1 MAYTYDS
8 GVERAVY
15 STKKTGRTLPN
26 GATEMTEDF
35 DSGFS
40 GHGFK
45 IWKTDDG
52 FYKIEADEL
61 MIRKSL
67 TAFELIISQ
76 IRAIRGSYAITQGN
90 AKIKHV
96 DTYTEGGKG
105 YYRIEIEDEVNTIF
119 EHDFIRCQKGNKE
132 YHVEVSSVHQ
142 GYINVLM
149 SEFTSGSDGVVV
161 NPPEAGDEIVQFGN
175 SSRDAAYANRHSA
188 IYMSVDNGE
197 PKIDLMTNIYTKNWD
212 DTLKVRIGGDL
223 PGTDGERGFFAVNG
237 KLMGV
242 DEAGETVYQ
251 INPDGS
257 GFFARGKFS
266 WTADGA
272 PSFSGSIFLRIDNNN
287 VWRVT
292 ENGENIIGNEDGQRI
307 VISPSDASMTF
318 FNAEGN
324 AVAIYDGKT
333 QENPGDFFASSTP
346 TITIKSLPFSAESS
360 SSINYGTIAISEPFQ
375 TIGAVTL
382 TYTFRISIGRILADE
397 YIWFN
402 INVKTYSDSS
412 LTNLINTKKIYGE
425 TFGSGSNPPSSITK
439 DAILTEI
446 GYNVISFDL
455 RFMVGYDSR
464 LSFSFTSFTPS
475 LNTNKYISNYFAN
488 GLILGTS
495 AKNCFSI
502 YNTPQGGIDTVQV
515 HAENANYGYGFSRYG
530 FLIKSRGQWGMAPCL
545 ICSGRINMFT
555 DSANLNPFQS
565 YDNNVPTITKNG
577 TGRVLLTLPTDWIND
592 EVNPETCYVL
602 VTPINSYNNSND
614 PNPCY
619 AWVNAWHSS
628 SPTRLYLAYRD
639 NTQAWDGPL
648 YFEIKRY

>member
-188 IYMSVDNGE
+188 IYMSVDNDE

-324 AVAIYDGKT
+324 TVAIYDGKT
-333 QENPGDFFASSTP
+333 QENPEDFFSSSIP
-346 TITIKSLPFSAESS
+346 TITIKTLPFSTESS
-360 SSINYGTIAISEPFQ
+360 SSINYGTIVISKPFQ
-375 TIGAVTL
+375 TTAAINMTCN
-382 TYTFRISIGRILADE
+382 FNISVSHKYAGE

-402 INVKTYSDSS
+402 LNVKTYSDSS
-412 LTNLINTKKIYGE
+412 LKNLISTKKIYGE
-425 TFGSGSNPPSSITK
+425 TYGSGSNPSYNITR
-439 DAILTEI
+439 DVILTEI

-455 RFMVGYDSR
+455 RFMVGYQSSV
-464 LSFSFTSFTPS
+464 SFSMNSLTPII
-475 LNTNKYISNYFAN
+475 TANKYISNYFAN

-495 AKNCFSI
+495 GNNKFTV
-502 YNTPQGGIDTVQV
+502 YNGKQDGLPTIRFN
-515 HAENANYGYGFSRYG
+515 AENSLFGLGFSRYG
-530 FLIKSRGQWGMAPCL
+530 IMTKRNGFWGMMPSIISCGL
-545 ICSGRINMFT
+545 IQTEGSYYRFAHF
-555 DSANLNPFQS
+555 SS
-565 YDNNVPTITKNG
+565 YDNNIPSLSKSSTGMVTLTIPSDWDQDQVNDTSCYILTTPRIRPSYRQFYVSANWDNSTKKIYFYIK
-577 TGRVLLTLPTDWIND
+577 VD
-592 EVNPETCYVL
+592 
-602 VTPINSYNNSND
+602 NSTY
-614 PNPCY
+614 Y
-619 AWVNAWHSS
+619 
-628 SPTRLYLAYRD
+628 
-639 NTQAWDGPL
+639 DGDF

>member
-15 STKKTGRTLPN
+15 STKKTGRILPN
-26 GATEMTEDF
+26 GAAEMTEDF

-307 VISPSDASMTF
+307 VINPSDASMTF

-324 AVAIYDGKT
+324 TVAIYDGKT
-333 QENPGDFFASSTP
+333 QENPEDFFSSSIP
-346 TITIKSLPFSAESS
+346 TITIKTLPFSAESS
-360 SSINYGTIAISEPFQ
+360 SSINYGTIVISKPFQ
-375 TIGAVTL
+375 TTAAINMTCN
-382 TYTFRISIGRILADE
+382 FNISVSHMYADE

-402 INVKTYSDSS
+402 LNVKTYSDSS
-412 LTNLINTKKIYGE
+412 LKNLISTKKIYGE
-425 TFGSGSNPPSSITK
+425 TYGSGSNPSYNITR
-439 DAILTEI
+439 DVILTEI

-455 RFMVGYDSR
+455 RFMVGYQSSV
-464 LSFSFTSFTPS
+464 SFSMNSLTPII
-475 LNTNKYISNYFAN
+475 TANKYISNYFAN

-495 AKNCFSI
+495 GNNKFTV
-502 YNTPQGGIDTVQV
+502 YNGEQGGLPTIRFN
-515 HAENANYGYGFSRYG
+515 AENSLFGLGFSRYG
-530 FLIKSRGQWGMAPCL
+530 IMTKRNGFWGMMPSIISCGL
-545 ICSGRINMFT
+545 IQTEGSYYRFAHF
-555 DSANLNPFQS
+555 SS
-565 YDNNVPTITKNG
+565 YDNNIPSLSKSSTGMVTLTIPNDWNQDQVNDTSCYI
-577 TGRVLLTLPTDWIND
+577 LTTPRIR
-592 EVNPETCYVL
+592 PSYRQFYVSANWD
-602 VTPINSYNNSND
+602 NSKKKIYFYIKVDNST
-614 PNPCY
+614 Y
-619 AWVNAWHSS
+619 
-628 SPTRLYLAYRD
+628 Y
-639 NTQAWDGPL
+639 DGDF

>member
-251 INPDGS
+251 INPNGS

-333 QENPGDFFASSTP
+333 QENPEDFFSSSTL
-346 TITIKSLPFSAESS
+346 TITITTLPFSAESS
-360 SSINYGTIAISEPFQ
+360 SSINYGTIVISKPFQ
-375 TIGAVTL
+375 TTAAINMTCN
-382 TYTFRISIGRILADE
+382 FNISVSHMHADE

-402 INVKTYSDSS
+402 LNVKTYSDSS
-412 LTNLINTKKIYGE
+412 LKNLISTKKIYGE
-425 TFGSGSNPPSSITK
+425 TYGSGSNPSYNITR
-439 DAILTEI
+439 DVILKEI

-455 RFMVGYDSR
+455 RFMVGYQSSV
-464 LSFSFTSFTPS
+464 SFSMNSLTPIV
-475 LNTNKYISNYFAN
+475 TANKYISNYFAN

-495 AKNCFSI
+495 GNNKFAV
-502 YNTPQGGIDTVQV
+502 YNGEQGGLPTIRFN
-515 HAENANYGYGFSRYG
+515 AENSLFGLGFSRYG
-530 FLIKSRGQWGMAPCL
+530 IMTKRNGFWGMMPSIISCGL
-545 ICSGRINMFT
+545 IQTEGSYYRFAHF
-555 DSANLNPFQS
+555 SS
-565 YDNNVPTITKNG
+565 YDNNIPSLSKSSTGMVTLTIPSDWNQDQVNDTSCYI
-577 TGRVLLTLPTDWIND
+577 LTTPRIR
-592 EVNPETCYVL
+592 PSYRQFYVSANWD
-602 VTPINSYNNSND
+602 NSRKKIYFYIKVDNST
-614 PNPCY
+614 Y
-619 AWVNAWHSS
+619 
-628 SPTRLYLAYRD
+628 Y
-639 NTQAWDGPL
+639 DGDF

>member
-333 QENPGDFFASSTP
+333 QENPEDFFSSSTP
-346 TITIKSLPFSAESS
+346 TITITTLPFSAESS
-360 SSINYGTIAISEPFQ
+360 SSINYGTIVISKPFQ
-375 TIGAVTL
+375 TTAAINMTCN
-382 TYTFRISIGRILADE
+382 FNISVSHMYADE

-402 INVKTYSDSS
+402 LNVKTYSDSS
-412 LTNLINTKKIYGE
+412 LKNLISTKKIYGE
-425 TFGSGSNPPSSITK
+425 TYGSGSDPSYNITR
-439 DAILTEI
+439 DVILTEI

-455 RFMVGYDSR
+455 RFMVGYQSR
-464 LSFSFTSFTPS
+464 VSFSMNS
-475 LNTNKYISNYFAN
+475 LSPIITANKYISNYFAN

-495 AKNCFSI
+495 GNNKFAV
-502 YNTPQGGIDTVQV
+502 YNGEQGGLPTIRFN
-515 HAENANYGYGFSRYG
+515 AENSLYGLGFSRYG
-530 FLIKSRGQWGMAPCL
+530 IMTKRNGFWGMMPSIISCGL
-545 ICSGRINMFT
+545 IQTEGSYYRFAHF
-555 DSANLNPFQS
+555 SS
-565 YDNNVPTITKNG
+565 YDNNIPSLSKSSTGMVTLTIPSDWNQDQVNDTSCYILTTPRIRPSYRQFYVSANWDNSTKKIYFYIK
-577 TGRVLLTLPTDWIND
+577 VD
-592 EVNPETCYVL
+592 
-602 VTPINSYNNSND
+602 NSTY
-614 PNPCY
+614 Y
-619 AWVNAWHSS
+619 
-628 SPTRLYLAYRD
+628 
-639 NTQAWDGPL
+639 DGDF

>member
-175 SSRDAAYANRHSA
+175 SSTDAAYANRHSA

-292 ENGENIIGNEDGQRI
+292 ENGENIIGDEDGQRI

-324 AVAIYDGKT
+324 TVAIYDGKT
-333 QENPGDFFASSTP
+333 QENPEDFFSSSTP
-346 TITIKSLPFSAESS
+346 TITIKTLPFSAESS
-360 SSINYGTIAISEPFQ
+360 SSINYGTIVISEPFQ
-375 TIGAVTL
+375 TTAAINMTCN
-382 TYTFRISIGRILADE
+382 FNISVSHMYADE

-402 INVKTYSDSS
+402 LNVKIYSDSS
-412 LTNLINTKKIYGE
+412 LKNLISTKKIYGE
-425 TFGSGSNPPSSITK
+425 TYGSGSNPSYNITR
-439 DAILTEI
+439 DVILTEI

-455 RFMVGYDSR
+455 RFMVGYQSSV
-464 LSFSFTSFTPS
+464 SFSMNSLTPII
-475 LNTNKYISNYFAN
+475 TANKYISNYFAN

-495 AKNCFSI
+495 GNNKFTV
-502 YNTPQGGIDTVQV
+502 YNGEQGGLPTIRFN
-515 HAENANYGYGFSRYG
+515 AENSLFGLGFSRYG
-530 FLIKSRGQWGMAPCL
+530 IMTKRNGFWGMMPSIISCGL
-545 ICSGRINMFT
+545 IQTEGSYYRFAHF
-555 DSANLNPFQS
+555 SS
-565 YDNNVPTITKNG
+565 YDNNIPSLSKSSTGMVTLRIPNDWDQDQVNDTSCYILTTPRIRPSYRQFYVSANWDNSTKKIYFYIK
-577 TGRVLLTLPTDWIND
+577 VD
-592 EVNPETCYVL
+592 
-602 VTPINSYNNSND
+602 NSTY
-614 PNPCY
+614 Y
-619 AWVNAWHSS
+619 
-628 SPTRLYLAYRD
+628 
-639 NTQAWDGPL
+639 DGDF

>member
-15 STKKTGRTLPN
+15 STKKTGRILPN
-26 GATEMTEDF
+26 GAAEMTEDF

-175 SSRDAAYANRHSA
+175 SSTDAAYANRHSA

-324 AVAIYDGKT
+324 TVAIYDGKT
-333 QENPGDFFASSTP
+333 QENPEDFFSSSIP
-346 TITIKSLPFSAESS
+346 TITIKTLPFSAESS
-360 SSINYGTIAISEPFQ
+360 SSINYGTIVISEPFQ
-375 TIGAVTL
+375 TTAAINMTCN
-382 TYTFRISIGRILADE
+382 FNISVSHMYADE

-402 INVKTYSDSS
+402 LNVKTYSDSS
-412 LTNLINTKKIYGE
+412 LKNLISTKKIYGE
-425 TFGSGSNPPSSITK
+425 TYGSGSNPSYNITR
-439 DAILTEI
+439 DVILTEI

-455 RFMVGYDSR
+455 RFMVGYQSSV
-464 LSFSFTSFTPS
+464 SFSMNSLTPII
-475 LNTNKYISNYFAN
+475 TANKYISNYFAN

-495 AKNCFSI
+495 GNNKFTV
-502 YNTPQGGIDTVQV
+502 YNGEQGGLPTIRFN
-515 HAENANYGYGFSRYG
+515 AENSLFGLGFSRYG
-530 FLIKSRGQWGMAPCL
+530 IMTKRNGFWGMMPSIISCGL
-545 ICSGRINMFT
+545 IQTEGSYYRFAHF
-555 DSANLNPFQS
+555 SS
-565 YDNNVPTITKNG
+565 YDNNIPSLSKSSTGMVTLTIPSDWNQDQVNDTSCYILTTPRIRPSYRQFYVSANWDNSTKKIYFYIK
-577 TGRVLLTLPTDWIND
+577 VD
-592 EVNPETCYVL
+592 
-602 VTPINSYNNSND
+602 NSTY
-614 PNPCY
+614 Y
-619 AWVNAWHSS
+619 
-628 SPTRLYLAYRD
+628 
-639 NTQAWDGPL
+639 DGDF

>member
-324 AVAIYDGKT
+324 TVAIYDGKT
-333 QENPGDFFASSTP
+333 QENPEDFFSSSIP
-346 TITIKSLPFSAESS
+346 TITIKTLPFSAESS
-360 SSINYGTIAISEPFQ
+360 SSINYGTIVISEPFQ
-375 TIGAVTL
+375 TTAAINMTCN
-382 TYTFRISIGRILADE
+382 FNISVSHMYADE

-402 INVKTYSDSS
+402 LNIKTYSDSS
-412 LTNLINTKKIYGE
+412 LKNLISTKKIYGE
-425 TFGSGSNPPSSITK
+425 TYGSGSNPSYNITR
-439 DAILTEI
+439 DVMLTEI

-455 RFMVGYDSR
+455 RFMVGYQSSV
-464 LSFSFTSFTPS
+464 SFSMNSLTPIIT
-475 LNTNKYISNYFAN
+475 TNKYISNYFAN

-495 AKNCFSI
+495 GNNKFTV
-502 YNTPQGGIDTVQV
+502 YNGEQGGLPTIRFN
-515 HAENANYGYGFSRYG
+515 AENSLFGLGFSRYG
-530 FLIKSRGQWGMAPCL
+530 IMTKRNGFWGMMPSIISCGL
-545 ICSGRINMFT
+545 IQTEGSYYRFAHF
-555 DSANLNPFQS
+555 SS
-565 YDNNVPTITKNG
+565 YDNNIPSLSKSSTGMVTLTIPNDWDQDQVNDTSCYILTTPRIRPSYRQFYVSANWDNSTKKIYFYIK
-577 TGRVLLTLPTDWIND
+577 VD
-592 EVNPETCYVL
+592 
-602 VTPINSYNNSND
+602 NSTY
-614 PNPCY
+614 Y
-619 AWVNAWHSS
+619 
-628 SPTRLYLAYRD
+628 
-639 NTQAWDGPL
+639 DGDF

>member
-61 MIRKSL
+61 MIRRSL
-67 TAFELIISQ
+67 TAFELTISQ
-76 IRAIRGSYAITQGN
+76 IRAIRGGYAITQGN

-197 PKIDLMTNIYTKNWD
+197 PKIDLMTDIYTKNWD

-257 GFFARGKFS
+257 GFFAKGKFS

-272 PSFSGSIFLRIDNNN
+272 PFFSGSIFLQIDNNN

-324 AVAIYDGKT
+324 TVAIYDGKT
-333 QENPGDFFASSTP
+333 QENPEDFFSSSIP
-346 TITIKSLPFSAESS
+346 TITIKTLPFSVESS
-360 SSINYGTIAISEPFQ
+360 SSINYGTIVISEPFQ
-375 TIGAVTL
+375 TTAAINMTCN
-382 TYTFRISIGRILADE
+382 FNISVSHRYDGE

-402 INVKTYSDSS
+402 LNVKTYSDSS
-412 LTNLINTKKIYGE
+412 LKNLISTKKIYGE
-425 TFGSGSNPPSSITK
+425 TYGYGSNPSYNITR
-439 DAILTEI
+439 DVILTEI

-455 RFMVGYDSR
+455 RFMVGYESSV
-464 LSFSFTSFTPS
+464 SFSMNSLTPII
-475 LNTNKYISNYFAN
+475 TANKYISNYFAN

-495 AKNCFSI
+495 GNNKFTV
-502 YNTPQGGIDTVQV
+502 YNGEQGGLPTIRFN
-515 HAENANYGYGFSRYG
+515 AENPLFGLGFSRYG
-530 FLIKSRGQWGMAPCL
+530 IMTKRNGFWGMMPSIISCGL
-545 ICSGRINMFT
+545 IQTEGSYYRFAHF
-555 DSANLNPFQS
+555 SS
-565 YDNNVPTITKNG
+565 YDNNIPSLSKSSTGMVTLTIPSDWNQDQVNDTSCYILTTPRIRPSYRQSYVSANWDNSTKKIYFYIK
-577 TGRVLLTLPTDWIND
+577 VD
-592 EVNPETCYVL
+592 
-602 VTPINSYNNSND
+602 NSTY
-614 PNPCY
+614 Y
-619 AWVNAWHSS
+619 
-628 SPTRLYLAYRD
+628 
-639 NTQAWDGPL
+639 DGDF

>member
-15 STKKTGRTLPN
+15 STKKTGRILPN
-26 GATEMTEDF
+26 GAAEMTEDF

-333 QENPGDFFASSTP
+333 QENPEDFFASSTP
-346 TITIKSLPFSAESS
+346 TITIKTLPFSAESS
-360 SSINYGTIAISEPFQ
+360 SSINYGTIVISEPFQ
-375 TIGAVTL
+375 TTAAINMTCN
-382 TYTFRISIGRILADE
+382 FNISVSHMYADE

-402 INVKTYSDSS
+402 LNVKTYSDSS
-412 LTNLINTKKIYGE
+412 LKNLISTKKIYGE
-425 TFGSGSNPPSSITK
+425 TYGSGSNPSYNITR
-439 DAILTEI
+439 DVILTEI

-455 RFMVGYDSR
+455 RFMVGYQSSV
-464 LSFSFTSFTPS
+464 SFSMNSLTPII
-475 LNTNKYISNYFAN
+475 TANKYISNYFAN

-495 AKNCFSI
+495 GNNKFTV
-502 YNTPQGGIDTVQV
+502 YNGEQGGLPTIRFN
-515 HAENANYGYGFSRYG
+515 AENSLFGLGFSRYG
-530 FLIKSRGQWGMAPCL
+530 IMTKRNGFWGMMPSIISCGL
-545 ICSGRINMFT
+545 IQTEGSYYRFAHF
-555 DSANLNPFQS
+555 SS
-565 YDNNVPTITKNG
+565 YDNNIPSLSKSSTGMVTLTIPSDWNQDQVNDTSCYILTTPRIRPSYRQFYVSANWDNSTKKIYFYIK
-577 TGRVLLTLPTDWIND
+577 VD
-592 EVNPETCYVL
+592 
-602 VTPINSYNNSND
+602 NSTY
-614 PNPCY
+614 Y
-619 AWVNAWHSS
+619 
-628 SPTRLYLAYRD
+628 
-639 NTQAWDGPL
+639 DGDF

>member
-15 STKKTGRTLPN
+15 STKKTGRILPN

-292 ENGENIIGNEDGQRI
+292 ENGENIIGNEDGKRI
-307 VISPSDASMTF
+307 VISANNS
-318 FNAEGN
+318 EIK
-324 AVAIYDGKT
+324 IYDDDNKNVIRINGSKVNSVEEIFNQSLPTINIKNIPAALPQGEKQTQVNITDSIYVDGNISIDGKFS
-333 QENPGDFFASSTP
+333 GGFASSV
-346 TITIKSLPFSAESS
+346 IT
-360 SSINYGTIAISEPFQ
+360 
-375 TIGAVTL
+375 
-382 TYTFRISIGRILADE
+382 TFI
-397 YIWFN
+397 
-402 INVKTYSDSS
+402 VKIIVNTYSDSALQN
-412 LTNLINTKKIYGE
+412 LTYTDYIYSRVISNTNEY
-425 TFGSGSNPPSSITK
+425 TFNNELFTGFLTK
-439 DAILTEI
+439 
-446 GYNVISFDL
+446 GYNVITL
-455 RFMVGYDSR
+455 RLAMST
-464 LSFSFTSFTPS
+464 LANHSFSVNTLTITPII
-475 LNTNKYISNYFAN
+475 NKYISSIFAN
-488 GLILGTS
+488 GISIGTS
-495 AKNCFSI
+495 SKNIFS
-502 YNTPQGGIDTVQV
+502 
-515 HAENANYGYGFSRYG
+515 F
-530 FLIKSRGQWGMAPCL
+530 
-545 ICSGRINMFT
+545 INK
-555 DSANLNPFQS
+555 
-565 YDNNVPTITKNG
+565 YING
-577 TGRVLLTLPTDWIND
+577 
-592 EVNPETCYVL
+592 
-602 VTPINSYNNSND
+602 INSIEGIISDGNNGIRLDANGLQIMRKTNWAMIPSIVCCGRAYSTTSSAYISKQSSFDNRTVTATRIGLGLIRLTFPKEWSDVNNSN
-614 PNPCY
+614 CY
-619 AWVNAWHSS
+619 VMLTGIGQSVGGGATGADAMIKATLSGWTTHNGANAIHVALSDDA
-628 SPTRLYLAYRD
+628 TG
-639 NTQAWDGPL
+639 NDGEF

>member
-15 STKKTGRTLPN
+15 STKKTGRILPN
-26 GATEMTEDF
+26 GAAEMTEDF

-175 SSRDAAYANRHSA
+175 SSTDAAYANRHSA

-324 AVAIYDGKT
+324 TVAIYDGKT
-333 QENPGDFFASSTP
+333 QENPEDFFSSSIP
-346 TITIKSLPFSAESS
+346 TITIKTLPFSAESS
-360 SSINYGTIAISEPFQ
+360 SSINYGTIVISEPFQ
-375 TIGAVTL
+375 TTAAINMTCN
-382 TYTFRISIGRILADE
+382 FNISVSHMYADE

-402 INVKTYSDSS
+402 LNVKTYSDSS
-412 LTNLINTKKIYGE
+412 LKNLISTKKIYGE
-425 TFGSGSNPPSSITK
+425 TYGSGSNPSYNITR
-439 DAILTEI
+439 DVILTEI

-455 RFMVGYDSR
+455 RFMVGYQSSV
-464 LSFSFTSFTPS
+464 SFSMNSFTPII
-475 LNTNKYISNYFAN
+475 TANKYISNYFAN

-495 AKNCFSI
+495 GNNKFTV
-502 YNTPQGGIDTVQV
+502 YNGEQGGLPTIRFN
-515 HAENANYGYGFSRYG
+515 AENSLFGLGFSRYG
-530 FLIKSRGQWGMAPCL
+530 IMTKRNGFWGMMPSIISCGL
-545 ICSGRINMFT
+545 IQTEGSYYRFAHF
-555 DSANLNPFQS
+555 SS
-565 YDNNVPTITKNG
+565 YDNNIPSLSKSSTGMVTLTIPNDWDQDQVNDTSCYILTTPRIRPSYRQFYVSANWDNSTKKIYFYIK
-577 TGRVLLTLPTDWIND
+577 VD
-592 EVNPETCYVL
+592 
-602 VTPINSYNNSND
+602 NSTY
-614 PNPCY
+614 Y
-619 AWVNAWHSS
+619 
-628 SPTRLYLAYRD
+628 
-639 NTQAWDGPL
+639 DGDF

>member
-175 SSRDAAYANRHSA
+175 SSTDAAYANRHSA

-324 AVAIYDGKT
+324 TVAIYDGKT
-333 QENPGDFFASSTP
+333 QENPEDFFSSSIP
-346 TITIKSLPFSAESS
+346 TITIKTLPFSAESS
-360 SSINYGTIAISEPFQ
+360 SSINYGTIVISEPFQ
-375 TIGAVTL
+375 TTAAINMTCN
-382 TYTFRISIGRILADE
+382 FNISVSHMYADE

-402 INVKTYSDSS
+402 LNVKTYSDSS
-412 LTNLINTKKIYGE
+412 LKNLISTKKIYGE
-425 TFGSGSNPPSSITK
+425 TYGSGSNPSYNITR
-439 DAILTEI
+439 DVILTEI

-455 RFMVGYDSR
+455 RFMVGYQSSV
-464 LSFSFTSFTPS
+464 SFSMNSLTPII
-475 LNTNKYISNYFAN
+475 TANKYISNYFAN

-495 AKNCFSI
+495 GNNKFTV
-502 YNTPQGGIDTVQV
+502 YNGEQGGLPTIRFN
-515 HAENANYGYGFSRYG
+515 AENSLFGLGFSRYG
-530 FLIKSRGQWGMAPCL
+530 IMTKRNGFWGMMPSIISCGL
-545 ICSGRINMFT
+545 IQTEGSYYRFAHF
-555 DSANLNPFQS
+555 SS
-565 YDNNVPTITKNG
+565 YDNNIPSLSKSSTGMVTLTIPNDWDQDQVNDTSCYILTTPRIRPSYRQFYVSANWDNSTKKIYFYIK
-577 TGRVLLTLPTDWIND
+577 VD
-592 EVNPETCYVL
+592 
-602 VTPINSYNNSND
+602 NSTY
-614 PNPCY
+614 Y
-619 AWVNAWHSS
+619 
-628 SPTRLYLAYRD
+628 
-639 NTQAWDGPL
+639 DGDF

>member
-15 STKKTGRTLPN
+15 STKKTGRILPN
-26 GATEMTEDF
+26 GAAEMTEDF

-272 PSFSGSIFLRIDNNN
+272 PSFSGSIFLRIDNN

-292 ENGENIIGNEDGQRI
+292 ENGENIIGDEDGQRI

-333 QENPGDFFASSTP
+333 QENPEDFFSSSIP
-346 TITIKSLPFSAESS
+346 TITIKTLPFSAESS
-360 SSINYGTIAISEPFQ
+360 SSINYGTIVISEPFQ
-375 TIGAVTL
+375 TTAAINMTCN
-382 TYTFRISIGRILADE
+382 FNISVSHMYADE

-402 INVKTYSDSS
+402 LNVKTYSDSS
-412 LTNLINTKKIYGE
+412 LKNLISTKKIYGE
-425 TFGSGSNPPSSITK
+425 TYGSGSNPSYNITR
-439 DAILTEI
+439 DVILTEI

-455 RFMVGYDSR
+455 RFMVGYQSSV
-464 LSFSFTSFTPS
+464 SFSMNSLTPIV
-475 LNTNKYISNYFAN
+475 TANKYISNYFAN

-495 AKNCFSI
+495 GNNKFAV
-502 YNTPQGGIDTVQV
+502 YNGEQGGLPTIRFN
-515 HAENANYGYGFSRYG
+515 AENSLFGLGFSRYG
-530 FLIKSRGQWGMAPCL
+530 IMTKRNGFWGMMPSIISCGL
-545 ICSGRINMFT
+545 IQTEGSYYRFAHF
-555 DSANLNPFQS
+555 SS
-565 YDNNVPTITKNG
+565 YDNNIPSLSKSSTGMVTLTIPSDWNQDQVNDTSCYILTTPRIRPSYRQIYVSANWDNSTKKIYFYIK
-577 TGRVLLTLPTDWIND
+577 VD
-592 EVNPETCYVL
+592 
-602 VTPINSYNNSND
+602 NSTY
-614 PNPCY
+614 Y
-619 AWVNAWHSS
+619 
-628 SPTRLYLAYRD
+628 
-639 NTQAWDGPL
+639 DGDF

>member
-257 GFFARGKFS
+257 GFFARGNFS
-266 WTADGA
+266 WTTDGA

-292 ENGENIIGNEDGQRI
+292 ENGENIIGDEDGQRI

-333 QENPGDFFASSTP
+333 QKNPEDFFSSSIP
-346 TITIKSLPFSAESS
+346 TITITTLPFSAESS
-360 SSINYGTIAISEPFQ
+360 SSINYGTIVISKPFQ
-375 TIGAVTL
+375 TTAAINMTCNFNISVSH
-382 TYTFRISIGRILADE
+382 TYAGE

-402 INVKTYSDSS
+402 LNVKTYSDSS
-412 LTNLINTKKIYGE
+412 LKNLISTKKIYGE
-425 TFGSGSNPPSSITK
+425 TYGSGSNPSYNITR
-439 DAILTEI
+439 DVILTEI

-455 RFMVGYDSR
+455 RFMVGYQSSV
-464 LSFSFTSFTPS
+464 SFSMNSLTPIV
-475 LNTNKYISNYFAN
+475 TANKYISNYFAN

-495 AKNCFSI
+495 GNNKFAV
-502 YNTPQGGIDTVQV
+502 YNGEQGGLPTIRFN
-515 HAENANYGYGFSRYG
+515 AENSLFGLGFSRYG
-530 FLIKSRGQWGMAPCL
+530 IMTKRNGFWGMMPSIISCGL
-545 ICSGRINMFT
+545 IQTERSYYRFAHF
-555 DSANLNPFQS
+555 SS
-565 YDNNVPTITKNG
+565 YDNNIPSLSKSSTGMVTLTIPSDWDQDQVNDTSCYILTTPRIRPSYRQFYVSANWDNSTKKIYFYIK
-577 TGRVLLTLPTDWIND
+577 VD
-592 EVNPETCYVL
+592 
-602 VTPINSYNNSND
+602 NSTY
-614 PNPCY
+614 Y
-619 AWVNAWHSS
+619 
-628 SPTRLYLAYRD
+628 
-639 NTQAWDGPL
+639 DGDF

>member
-292 ENGENIIGNEDGQRI
+292 ETGENIIGNEDGQRI

-324 AVAIYDGKT
+324 TVAIYDGKT
-333 QENPGDFFASSTP
+333 QENPEDFFSSSTP
-346 TITIKSLPFSAESS
+346 TITIKTLPFSAESS
-360 SSINYGTIAISEPFQ
+360 SSINYGTIVISEPFQ
-375 TIGAVTL
+375 TTAAINMTCNFNISVGH
-382 TYTFRISIGRILADE
+382 TYADE

-402 INVKTYSDSS
+402 LNVKTYSDSS
-412 LTNLINTKKIYGE
+412 LKNLISTKKIYGE
-425 TFGSGSNPPSSITK
+425 TYGSGSNPSYNITR
-439 DAILTEI
+439 DVILTEI

-455 RFMVGYDSR
+455 RFMVGYQSSV
-464 LSFSFTSFTPS
+464 SFSMNSLTPII
-475 LNTNKYISNYFAN
+475 TANKYISNYFAN

-495 AKNCFSI
+495 GNNKFTV
-502 YNTPQGGIDTVQV
+502 YNGEQGGLPTIRFN
-515 HAENANYGYGFSRYG
+515 AENSLFGLGFSRYG
-530 FLIKSRGQWGMAPCL
+530 IMTKRNGFWGMMPSIISCGL
-545 ICSGRINMFT
+545 IQTEGSYYRFAHF
-555 DSANLNPFQS
+555 SS
-565 YDNNVPTITKNG
+565 YDNNIPSLSKSSTGMVTLTIPSDWNQDQVNDTSCYI
-577 TGRVLLTLPTDWIND
+577 LTTPRIR
-592 EVNPETCYVL
+592 PSYRQFYVSANWD
-602 VTPINSYNNSND
+602 NSTRKIYFYIKVDNST
-614 PNPCY
+614 Y
-619 AWVNAWHSS
+619 
-628 SPTRLYLAYRD
+628 Y
-639 NTQAWDGPL
+639 DGDF

>member
-175 SSRDAAYANRHSA
+175 SSTGAAYANRHSA

-324 AVAIYDGKT
+324 TVAIYDGKT
-333 QENPGDFFASSTP
+333 QENPEDFFSSSIP
-346 TITIKSLPFSAESS
+346 TITIKTLPFSTESS
-360 SSINYGTIAISEPFQ
+360 SSINYGTIVISEPFQ
-375 TIGAVTL
+375 TTAAINMTCN
-382 TYTFRISIGRILADE
+382 FNISVSHMYADE

-402 INVKTYSDSS
+402 LNVKTYSDSS
-412 LTNLINTKKIYGE
+412 LKNLISTKKIYGE
-425 TFGSGSNPPSSITK
+425 TYGSGSNPSYNITR
-439 DAILTEI
+439 DVILTEI

-455 RFMVGYDSR
+455 RFMVGYQSSV
-464 LSFSFTSFTPS
+464 SFSMNSLTPII
-475 LNTNKYISNYFAN
+475 TANKYISNYFAN

-495 AKNCFSI
+495 GNNKFTV
-502 YNTPQGGIDTVQV
+502 YNGEQGGLPTIRFN
-515 HAENANYGYGFSRYG
+515 AENSLFGLGFSRYG
-530 FLIKSRGQWGMAPCL
+530 IMTKRNGFWGMMPSIISCGL
-545 ICSGRINMFT
+545 IQTEGSYYRFAHF
-555 DSANLNPFQS
+555 SS
-565 YDNNVPTITKNG
+565 YDNNIPSLSKSSTGMVTLTIPSDWDQDQVNDTSCYILTTPRIRPSYRQFYVSANWDNSTKKIYFYIK
-577 TGRVLLTLPTDWIND
+577 VD
-592 EVNPETCYVL
+592 
-602 VTPINSYNNSND
+602 NSTY
-614 PNPCY
+614 Y
-619 AWVNAWHSS
+619 
-628 SPTRLYLAYRD
+628 
-639 NTQAWDGPL
+639 DGDF

>member
-15 STKKTGRTLPN
+15 STKKTGRILPN
-26 GATEMTEDF
+26 GAAEMTEDF

-324 AVAIYDGKT
+324 AVTIYDGKT
-333 QENPGDFFASSTP
+333 QENPEDFFASSTP
-346 TITIKSLPFSAESS
+346 TITIKALPFSAESS
-360 SSINYGTIAISEPFQ
+360 SSINYGTIVISKPFQ
-375 TIGAVTL
+375 TTAAINMTCNFNISVSHM
-382 TYTFRISIGRILADE
+382 YTGE

-402 INVKTYSDSS
+402 LNVKTYSDSS
-412 LTNLINTKKIYGE
+412 LKNLISAKKIYGE
-425 TFGSGSNPPSSITK
+425 TYGSGSNPSYNIIR
-439 DAILTEI
+439 DVILTEI

-455 RFMVGYDSR
+455 RFMVGYQSSV
-464 LSFSFTSFTPS
+464 SFSMNSLTPII
-475 LNTNKYISNYFAN
+475 TANKYISNYFAN

-495 AKNCFSI
+495 GNNKFTV
-502 YNTPQGGIDTVQV
+502 YNGEQDGLPTIRLN
-515 HAENANYGYGFSRYG
+515 AENSLFGLGFSRYG
-530 FLIKSRGQWGMAPCL
+530 IMTKRNGFWGMMPSIICCGL
-545 ICSGRINMFT
+545 IQTEGSYYRFAQF
-555 DSANLNPFQS
+555 SS
-565 YDNNVPTITKNG
+565 YDNNTPSLSKSSTGMVTLTIPSDWNQDQVNDTSCYI
-577 TGRVLLTLPTDWIND
+577 LTTPRIR
-592 EVNPETCYVL
+592 PSYRQFYVSA
-602 VTPINSYNNSND
+602 NWNNSTKKI
-614 PNPCY
+614 Y
-619 AWVNAWHSS
+619 FYIKV
-628 SPTRLYLAYRD
+628 D
-639 NTQAWDGPL
+639 NSTYYDGDF

>member
-15 STKKTGRTLPN
+15 STKKTGRILPN
-26 GATEMTEDF
+26 GAAEMTEDF

-175 SSRDAAYANRHSA
+175 SSTDAAYANRHSA

-307 VISPSDASMTF
+307 VISPSDVSMTF

-324 AVAIYDGKT
+324 TVAIYDGKT
-333 QENPGDFFASSTP
+333 QENPEDFFSSSIP
-346 TITIKSLPFSAESS
+346 TITIKTLPFSAESS
-360 SSINYGTIAISEPFQ
+360 SSINYGTIVISEPFQ
-375 TIGAVTL
+375 TTAAINMTCN
-382 TYTFRISIGRILADE
+382 FNISVSHMYADE

-402 INVKTYSDSS
+402 LNVKTYSDSS
-412 LTNLINTKKIYGE
+412 LKNLISTKKIYGE
-425 TFGSGSNPPSSITK
+425 TYGSGSNPSYNITR
-439 DAILTEI
+439 DVILTEI

-455 RFMVGYDSR
+455 RFMVGYQSSV
-464 LSFSFTSFTPS
+464 SFSMNSLTPII
-475 LNTNKYISNYFAN
+475 TANKYISNYFAN

-495 AKNCFSI
+495 GNNKFTV
-502 YNTPQGGIDTVQV
+502 YNGEQGGLPTIRFN
-515 HAENANYGYGFSRYG
+515 AENSLFGLGFSRYG
-530 FLIKSRGQWGMAPCL
+530 IMTKRNGFWGMMPSIISCGL
-545 ICSGRINMFT
+545 IQTEGSYYRFAHF
-555 DSANLNPFQS
+555 SS
-565 YDNNVPTITKNG
+565 YDNNIPSLSKSSTGMVTLTIPNDWGQDQVNDTSCYILTTPRIRPSYRQFYVSANWDNSTKKIYFYIK
-577 TGRVLLTLPTDWIND
+577 VD
-592 EVNPETCYVL
+592 
-602 VTPINSYNNSND
+602 NSTY
-614 PNPCY
+614 Y
-619 AWVNAWHSS
+619 
-628 SPTRLYLAYRD
+628 
-639 NTQAWDGPL
+639 DGDF

>member
-175 SSRDAAYANRHSA
+175 SSTDAAYANRHSA

-324 AVAIYDGKT
+324 TVAIYDGKT
-333 QENPGDFFASSTP
+333 QENPEDFFSSSIP
-346 TITIKSLPFSAESS
+346 TITIKTLPFSAESS
-360 SSINYGTIAISEPFQ
+360 SSINYGTIVISEPFQ
-375 TIGAVTL
+375 TTAAINMTCN
-382 TYTFRISIGRILADE
+382 FNISVSHMYADE

-402 INVKTYSDSS
+402 LNVKTYSDSS
-412 LTNLINTKKIYGE
+412 LKNLISTKKIYGE
-425 TFGSGSNPPSSITK
+425 TYGSGSNPSYNITR
-439 DAILTEI
+439 DVILTEI

-455 RFMVGYDSR
+455 RFMVGYQSSV
-464 LSFSFTSFTPS
+464 SFSMNSLTPII
-475 LNTNKYISNYFAN
+475 TANKYISNYFAN

-495 AKNCFSI
+495 GNNKFTV
-502 YNTPQGGIDTVQV
+502 YNGEQGGLPTIRFN
-515 HAENANYGYGFSRYG
+515 AENSLFGLGFSRYG
-530 FLIKSRGQWGMAPCL
+530 IMTKRNGFWGMMPSIISCGL
-545 ICSGRINMFT
+545 IQTEGSYYRFAHF
-555 DSANLNPFQS
+555 SS
-565 YDNNVPTITKNG
+565 YDNNIPSLSKSSTGMVTLTIPSAWNQDQVNDTSCYILTTPRIRPSYRQFYVSANWDNSTKKIYFYIK
-577 TGRVLLTLPTDWIND
+577 VD
-592 EVNPETCYVL
+592 
-602 VTPINSYNNSND
+602 NSTY
-614 PNPCY
+614 Y
-619 AWVNAWHSS
+619 
-628 SPTRLYLAYRD
+628 
-639 NTQAWDGPL
+639 DGDF

>member
-15 STKKTGRTLPN
+15 STKKTGRILPN
-26 GATEMTEDF
+26 GAAEMTEDF

-175 SSRDAAYANRHSA
+175 SSTDAAYANRHSA

-324 AVAIYDGKT
+324 TVAIYDGKT
-333 QENPGDFFASSTP
+333 QENPEDFFSSSIP
-346 TITIKSLPFSAESS
+346 TITIKTLPFSAESS
-360 SSINYGTIAISEPFQ
+360 SSINYGTIVISEPFQ
-375 TIGAVTL
+375 TTAAINMTCN
-382 TYTFRISIGRILADE
+382 FNISVSHMYADE

-402 INVKTYSDSS
+402 LNVKTYSDSS
-412 LTNLINTKKIYGE
+412 LKNLISTKKIYGE
-425 TFGSGSNPPSSITK
+425 TYGSGSNPSYNITR
-439 DAILTEI
+439 DVILTEI

-455 RFMVGYDSR
+455 RFMVGYQSSV
-464 LSFSFTSFTPS
+464 SFSMNSLTPII
-475 LNTNKYISNYFAN
+475 TANKYISNYFAN

-495 AKNCFSI
+495 GNNKFTV
-502 YNTPQGGIDTVQV
+502 YNGEQGGLPTIRFN
-515 HAENANYGYGFSRYG
+515 AENSLFGLGFSRYG
-530 FLIKSRGQWGMAPCL
+530 IMTKRNGFWGMMPSIISCGL
-545 ICSGRINMFT
+545 IQTEGSYYRFAHF
-555 DSANLNPFQS
+555 SS
-565 YDNNVPTITKNG
+565 YDNNIPSLSKSSTGMVTLTIPNDWDQDQVNDTSCYILTTPRIRPSYRQFYVSANWDNSTKKIYFYIK
-577 TGRVLLTLPTDWIND
+577 VD
-592 EVNPETCYVL
+592 
-602 VTPINSYNNSND
+602 NSTY
-614 PNPCY
+614 Y
-619 AWVNAWHSS
+619 
-628 SPTRLYLAYRD
+628 
-639 NTQAWDGPL
+639 DGDF

>member
-324 AVAIYDGKT
+324 TVAIYDGKT
-333 QENPGDFFASSTP
+333 QENPEDFFSSSIP
-346 TITIKSLPFSAESS
+346 TITIKTLPFSAESS
-360 SSINYGTIAISEPFQ
+360 SSINYGTIVISEPFQ
-375 TIGAVTL
+375 TTAAINMTCN
-382 TYTFRISIGRILADE
+382 FNISVSHMYADE

-402 INVKTYSDSS
+402 LNVKTYSDSS
-412 LTNLINTKKIYGE
+412 LKNLISTKKIYEE
-425 TFGSGSNPPSSITK
+425 TYGSGSNPSYNITR
-439 DAILTEI
+439 DVILTEI

-455 RFMVGYDSR
+455 RFMVGYQSSV
-464 LSFSFTSFTPS
+464 SFSMNSLTPII
-475 LNTNKYISNYFAN
+475 TANKYISNYFAN

-495 AKNCFSI
+495 GNNKFTV
-502 YNTPQGGIDTVQV
+502 YNGEQGGLPTIRFN
-515 HAENANYGYGFSRYG
+515 AENSLFGLGFSRYG
-530 FLIKSRGQWGMAPCL
+530 IMTKRNGFWGMMPSIISCGL
-545 ICSGRINMFT
+545 IQTEGSYYRFAHF
-555 DSANLNPFQS
+555 SS
-565 YDNNVPTITKNG
+565 YDNNIPSLSKSSTGMVTLTIPSDWNQDQVNDTSCYILTTPRIRPSYRQFYVSANWDNSTKKIYFYIK
-577 TGRVLLTLPTDWIND
+577 VD
-592 EVNPETCYVL
+592 
-602 VTPINSYNNSND
+602 NSTY
-614 PNPCY
+614 Y
-619 AWVNAWHSS
+619 
-628 SPTRLYLAYRD
+628 
-639 NTQAWDGPL
+639 DGDF

>member
-15 STKKTGRTLPN
+15 STKKTGRILPN
-26 GATEMTEDF
+26 GAAEMTEDF

-266 WTADGA
+266 WTVDGA

-333 QENPGDFFASSTP
+333 QENPEDFFASSTP
-346 TITIKSLPFSAESS
+346 TITIKTLPFSAESS
-360 SSINYGTIAISEPFQ
+360 SSINYGTIVISEPFQ
-375 TIGAVTL
+375 TTAAINMTCN
-382 TYTFRISIGRILADE
+382 FNISVSHMYADE

-402 INVKTYSDSS
+402 LNVKTYSDSS
-412 LTNLINTKKIYGE
+412 LKNLISTKKIYGE
-425 TFGSGSNPPSSITK
+425 TYGSGSNPSYNITR
-439 DAILTEI
+439 DVILTEI

-455 RFMVGYDSR
+455 RFMVGYQSSV
-464 LSFSFTSFTPS
+464 SFSMNSLTPII
-475 LNTNKYISNYFAN
+475 TVNKYISNYFAN

-495 AKNCFSI
+495 GNNKFTV
-502 YNTPQGGIDTVQV
+502 YNGEQGGLPTIRLN
-515 HAENANYGYGFSRYG
+515 AENSLFGLGFSRYG
-530 FLIKSRGQWGMAPCL
+530 IMTKRNGFWGMMPSIICCGL
-545 ICSGRINMFT
+545 IQTEGSYYRFAQF
-555 DSANLNPFQS
+555 SS
-565 YDNNVPTITKNG
+565 YDNNIPSLSKSSTGMVTLTIPSDWNQDQVNDTSCYILTTPRIRPSYRQIYVSANWDNSTKKIYFYIK
-577 TGRVLLTLPTDWIND
+577 VD
-592 EVNPETCYVL
+592 
-602 VTPINSYNNSND
+602 NSTY
-614 PNPCY
+614 Y
-619 AWVNAWHSS
+619 
-628 SPTRLYLAYRD
+628 
-639 NTQAWDGPL
+639 DGDF

>member
-324 AVAIYDGKT
+324 TVAIYDGKT
-333 QENPGDFFASSTP
+333 QENPEDFFSSSIP
-346 TITIKSLPFSAESS
+346 TITIKTLPFSAESS
-360 SSINYGTIAISEPFQ
+360 SSINYGTIVISEPFQ
-375 TIGAVTL
+375 TTAAINMTCN
-382 TYTFRISIGRILADE
+382 FNISVSHMYADE

-402 INVKTYSDSS
+402 LNVKTYSDSS
-412 LTNLINTKKIYGE
+412 LKNLISTKKIYGE
-425 TFGSGSNPPSSITK
+425 TYGSGSNPSYNITR
-439 DAILTEI
+439 DVILTEI

-455 RFMVGYDSR
+455 RFMVGYQSSV
-464 LSFSFTSFTPS
+464 SFSMNSLTPII
-475 LNTNKYISNYFAN
+475 TANKYISNYFAN

-495 AKNCFSI
+495 GNNKFTV
-502 YNTPQGGIDTVQV
+502 YNGEQGGLPTIRFN
-515 HAENANYGYGFSRYG
+515 AENSLFGLGFSRYG
-530 FLIKSRGQWGMAPCL
+530 IMTKRNGFWGMMPSIISCGL
-545 ICSGRINMFT
+545 IQTEGSYYRFAHF
-555 DSANLNPFQS
+555 SS
-565 YDNNVPTITKNG
+565 YDNNIPSLSKSSTGMVTLTIPSAWNQDQVNDTSCYILTTPRIRPSYRQFYVSANWDNSTKKIYFYIK
-577 TGRVLLTLPTDWIND
+577 VD
-592 EVNPETCYVL
+592 
-602 VTPINSYNNSND
+602 NSTY
-614 PNPCY
+614 Y
-619 AWVNAWHSS
+619 
-628 SPTRLYLAYRD
+628 
-639 NTQAWDGPL
+639 DGDF

>member
-175 SSRDAAYANRHSA
+175 SSTDAAYANRHSA

-324 AVAIYDGKT
+324 TVAIYDGKT
-333 QENPGDFFASSTP
+333 QENPEDFFSSSIP
-346 TITIKSLPFSAESS
+346 TITIKTLPFSAESS
-360 SSINYGTIAISEPFQ
+360 SSINFGTIVISEPFQ
-375 TIGAVTL
+375 TTAAINMTCN
-382 TYTFRISIGRILADE
+382 FNISVSHMYADE

-402 INVKTYSDSS
+402 LNVKTYSDSS
-412 LTNLINTKKIYGE
+412 LKNLISTKKIYGE
-425 TFGSGSNPPSSITK
+425 TYGSGSNPSYNITR
-439 DAILTEI
+439 DVILTEI

-455 RFMVGYDSR
+455 RFMIGYPSSV
-464 LSFSFTSFTPS
+464 SFSMNSLTPII
-475 LNTNKYISNYFAN
+475 TANKYISNYFAN

-495 AKNCFSI
+495 GNNKFTV
-502 YNTPQGGIDTVQV
+502 YNGEQDGLPTIRFN
-515 HAENANYGYGFSRYG
+515 AENSLFGLGFSRYG
-530 FLIKSRGQWGMAPCL
+530 IMTKRNGFWGMMPSIISCGL
-545 ICSGRINMFT
+545 IQTEGSYYRFAHF
-555 DSANLNPFQS
+555 SS
-565 YDNNVPTITKNG
+565 YDNNIPSLSKSSTGMVTLTIPNDWDQDQVNDTSCYILTTPRIRPSYRQFYVSANWDNSTKKIYFYIK
-577 TGRVLLTLPTDWIND
+577 VD
-592 EVNPETCYVL
+592 
-602 VTPINSYNNSND
+602 NSTY
-614 PNPCY
+614 Y
-619 AWVNAWHSS
+619 
-628 SPTRLYLAYRD
+628 
-639 NTQAWDGPL
+639 DGDF

>member
-15 STKKTGRTLPN
+15 STKKTGRILPN
-26 GATEMTEDF
+26 GAAEMTEDF

-175 SSRDAAYANRHSA
+175 SSTDAAYANRHSA

-324 AVAIYDGKT
+324 TVAIYDGKT
-333 QENPGDFFASSTP
+333 QEDPEDFFSSSIP
-346 TITIKSLPFSAESS
+346 TITIKTLPFSAESS
-360 SSINYGTIAISEPFQ
+360 SSINYGTIVISEPFQ
-375 TIGAVTL
+375 TTAAINMTCN
-382 TYTFRISIGRILADE
+382 FNISVSHMYADE

-402 INVKTYSDSS
+402 LNVKTYSDSS
-412 LTNLINTKKIYGE
+412 LKNLISTKKIYGE
-425 TFGSGSNPPSSITK
+425 TYGSGSNPSYNITR
-439 DAILTEI
+439 DVILTEI

-455 RFMVGYDSR
+455 RFMVGYQSSV
-464 LSFSFTSFTPS
+464 SFSMNSLTPII
-475 LNTNKYISNYFAN
+475 TANKYISNYFAN

-495 AKNCFSI
+495 GNNKFTV
-502 YNTPQGGIDTVQV
+502 YNGEQGGLPTIRFN
-515 HAENANYGYGFSRYG
+515 AENSLFGLGFSRYG
-530 FLIKSRGQWGMAPCL
+530 IMTKRNGFWGMMPSIISCGL
-545 ICSGRINMFT
+545 IQTEGSYYRFAHF
-555 DSANLNPFQS
+555 SS
-565 YDNNVPTITKNG
+565 YDNNIPSLSKSSTGMVTLTIPSDWNQDQVNDTSCYILTTPRIRPSYRQFYVSANWDNSTKKIYFYIK
-577 TGRVLLTLPTDWIND
+577 VD
-592 EVNPETCYVL
+592 
-602 VTPINSYNNSND
+602 NSTY
-614 PNPCY
+614 Y
-619 AWVNAWHSS
+619 
-628 SPTRLYLAYRD
+628 
-639 NTQAWDGPL
+639 DGDF

>member
-324 AVAIYDGKT
+324 TVAIYDGKT
-333 QENPGDFFASSTP
+333 QENPEDFFSSSIP
-346 TITIKSLPFSAESS
+346 TITIKTLPFSAESS
-360 SSINYGTIAISEPFQ
+360 SSINYGTIVISEPFQ
-375 TIGAVTL
+375 TTAAINMTCN
-382 TYTFRISIGRILADE
+382 FNISVSHMYADE

-402 INVKTYSDSS
+402 LNVKTYSDSS
-412 LTNLINTKKIYGE
+412 LKNLISTKKIYGE
-425 TFGSGSNPPSSITK
+425 TYGSGSNPSYNITR
-439 DAILTEI
+439 DVILTEI

-455 RFMVGYDSR
+455 RFMVGYQSSV
-464 LSFSFTSFTPS
+464 SFSMNSLTPII
-475 LNTNKYISNYFAN
+475 TANKYISNYFAN

-495 AKNCFSI
+495 GNNKFTV
-502 YNTPQGGIDTVQV
+502 YNGEQGGLPTIRFN
-515 HAENANYGYGFSRYG
+515 AENSLFGLGFSRYG
-530 FLIKSRGQWGMAPCL
+530 IMTKRNGFWGMMPSIISCGL
-545 ICSGRINMFT
+545 IQTEGSYYRFAHF
-555 DSANLNPFQS
+555 SS
-565 YDNNVPTITKNG
+565 YDNNIPSLSKSSTGMVTLTIPSDWNQDQVNDTSCYILTTPRIRPSYRQFYVSANWDNSTKKIYFYIK
-577 TGRVLLTLPTDWIND
+577 VD
-592 EVNPETCYVL
+592 
-602 VTPINSYNNSND
+602 NSTY
-614 PNPCY
+614 Y
-619 AWVNAWHSS
+619 
-628 SPTRLYLAYRD
+628 
-639 NTQAWDGPL
+639 DGDF

>member
-188 IYMSVDNGE
+188 IYMSVDNDE

-324 AVAIYDGKT
+324 TVAIYDGKT
-333 QENPGDFFASSTP
+333 QENPEDFFSSSIP
-346 TITIKSLPFSAESS
+346 TITIKTLPFSTESS
-360 SSINYGTIAISEPFQ
+360 SSINYGTIVISEPFQ
-375 TIGAVTL
+375 TTAAINMTCN
-382 TYTFRISIGRILADE
+382 FNISVSHMYADE

-402 INVKTYSDSS
+402 LNVKTYSDSS
-412 LTNLINTKKIYGE
+412 LKNLISTKKIYGE
-425 TFGSGSNPPSSITK
+425 TYGSGSNPSYNITR
-439 DAILTEI
+439 DVILTEI

-455 RFMVGYDSR
+455 RFMVGYQSSV
-464 LSFSFTSFTPS
+464 SFSMNSLTPII
-475 LNTNKYISNYFAN
+475 TANKYISNYFAN

-495 AKNCFSI
+495 GNNKFTV
-502 YNTPQGGIDTVQV
+502 YNGEQGGLPTIRFN
-515 HAENANYGYGFSRYG
+515 AENSLFGLGFSRYG
-530 FLIKSRGQWGMAPCL
+530 IMTKRNGFWGMMPSIISCGL
-545 ICSGRINMFT
+545 IQTEGSYYRFAHF
-555 DSANLNPFQS
+555 SS
-565 YDNNVPTITKNG
+565 YDNNIPSLSKSSTGMVTLTIPSDWDQDQVNDTSCYILTTPRIRPSYRQFYVSANWDNSTKKIYFYIK
-577 TGRVLLTLPTDWIND
+577 VD
-592 EVNPETCYVL
+592 
-602 VTPINSYNNSND
+602 NSTY
-614 PNPCY
+614 Y
-619 AWVNAWHSS
+619 
-628 SPTRLYLAYRD
+628 
-639 NTQAWDGPL
+639 DGDF

>member
-175 SSRDAAYANRHSA
+175 SSTDAAYANRHSA

-324 AVAIYDGKT
+324 TVAIYDGKT
-333 QENPGDFFASSTP
+333 QENPEDFFSSSIP
-346 TITIKSLPFSAESS
+346 TITIKTLPFSAESS
-360 SSINYGTIAISEPFQ
+360 SSINFGTIVISEPFQ
-375 TIGAVTL
+375 TTAAINMTCN
-382 TYTFRISIGRILADE
+382 FNISVSHMYADE

-402 INVKTYSDSS
+402 LNVKTYSDSS
-412 LTNLINTKKIYGE
+412 LKNLISTKKIYGE
-425 TFGSGSNPPSSITK
+425 TYGSGSNPSYNITR
-439 DAILTEI
+439 DVILTEI

-455 RFMVGYDSR
+455 RFMIGYQSSV
-464 LSFSFTSFTPS
+464 SFSMNSLTPII
-475 LNTNKYISNYFAN
+475 TANKYISNYFAN

-495 AKNCFSI
+495 GNNKFTV
-502 YNTPQGGIDTVQV
+502 YNGEQGGLPTIRFN
-515 HAENANYGYGFSRYG
+515 AENSLFGLGFSRYG
-530 FLIKSRGQWGMAPCL
+530 IMTKRNGFWGMMPSIISCGL
-545 ICSGRINMFT
+545 IQTEGSYYRFAHF
-555 DSANLNPFQS
+555 SS
-565 YDNNVPTITKNG
+565 YDNNIPSLSKSSTGMVTLTIPNDWDQDQVNDTSCYILTTPRIRPSYRQFYVSANWDNSTKKIYFYIK
-577 TGRVLLTLPTDWIND
+577 VD
-592 EVNPETCYVL
+592 
-602 VTPINSYNNSND
+602 NSTY
-614 PNPCY
+614 Y
-619 AWVNAWHSS
+619 
-628 SPTRLYLAYRD
+628 
-639 NTQAWDGPL
+639 DGDF

>member
-324 AVAIYDGKT
+324 TVAIYDGKT
-333 QENPGDFFASSTP
+333 QENPEDFFSSSIP
-346 TITIKSLPFSAESS
+346 TITIKTLPFSAESS
-360 SSINYGTIAISEPFQ
+360 SSINYGTIVISKPFQ
-375 TIGAVTL
+375 TTAAINMTCN
-382 TYTFRISIGRILADE
+382 FNISVSHMYADE

-402 INVKTYSDSS
+402 LNVKTYSDSS
-412 LTNLINTKKIYGE
+412 LKNLISTKKIYGE
-425 TFGSGSNPPSSITK
+425 TYGSGSNPSYNITR
-439 DAILTEI
+439 DVILTEI

-455 RFMVGYDSR
+455 RFMVGYQSSV
-464 LSFSFTSFTPS
+464 SFSMNSLTPII
-475 LNTNKYISNYFAN
+475 TANKYISNYFAN

-495 AKNCFSI
+495 GNNKFTV
-502 YNTPQGGIDTVQV
+502 YNGEQGGLPTIRFN
-515 HAENANYGYGFSRYG
+515 AENSLFGLGFSRYG
-530 FLIKSRGQWGMAPCL
+530 IMTKRNGFWGMMPSIISCGL
-545 ICSGRINMFT
+545 IQTEGSYYRFAHF
-555 DSANLNPFQS
+555 SS
-565 YDNNVPTITKNG
+565 YDNNIPSLSKSSTGMVTLTIPSAWNQDQVNDTSCYILTTPRIRPSYRQFYVSANWDNSTKKIYFYIK
-577 TGRVLLTLPTDWIND
+577 VD
-592 EVNPETCYVL
+592 
-602 VTPINSYNNSND
+602 NSTY
-614 PNPCY
+614 Y
-619 AWVNAWHSS
+619 
-628 SPTRLYLAYRD
+628 
-639 NTQAWDGPL
+639 DGDF

>member
-324 AVAIYDGKT
+324 TVAIYDGKT
-333 QENPGDFFASSTP
+333 QENPEDFFSSSIP
-346 TITIKSLPFSAESS
+346 TITIKTLPFSAESS
-360 SSINYGTIAISEPFQ
+360 SSINYGTIVISKPFQ
-375 TIGAVTL
+375 TTAAINMTCN
-382 TYTFRISIGRILADE
+382 FNISVSHMYADE

-402 INVKTYSDSS
+402 LNVKTYSDSS
-412 LTNLINTKKIYGE
+412 LKNLISTKKIYGE
-425 TFGSGSNPPSSITK
+425 TYGSGSNPSYNITR
-439 DAILTEI
+439 DVILTEI

-455 RFMVGYDSR
+455 RFMVGYQSSV
-464 LSFSFTSFTPS
+464 SFSMNSLTPII
-475 LNTNKYISNYFAN
+475 TANKYISKYFAN

-495 AKNCFSI
+495 GNNKFTV
-502 YNTPQGGIDTVQV
+502 YNGEQGGLPTIRFN
-515 HAENANYGYGFSRYG
+515 AENSLFGLGFSRYG
-530 FLIKSRGQWGMAPCL
+530 IMTKRNGFWGMMPSIISCGL
-545 ICSGRINMFT
+545 IQTEGSYYRFAHF
-555 DSANLNPFQS
+555 SS
-565 YDNNVPTITKNG
+565 YDNNIPSLSKSSTGMVTLTIPSDWNQDQVNDTSCYILTTPRIRPSYRQFYVSANWDNSTKKIYFYIK
-577 TGRVLLTLPTDWIND
+577 VD
-592 EVNPETCYVL
+592 
-602 VTPINSYNNSND
+602 NSTY
-614 PNPCY
+614 Y
-619 AWVNAWHSS
+619 
-628 SPTRLYLAYRD
+628 
-639 NTQAWDGPL
+639 DGDF

>member
-175 SSRDAAYANRHSA
+175 SSTDAAYANRHSA

-242 DEAGETVYQ
+242 DEAGGTVYQ

-272 PSFSGSIFLRIDNNN
+272 PSFSGSIFLRMDNNN

-318 FNAEGN
+318 FNAEGKT
-324 AVAIYDGKT
+324 VAIYDGKT
-333 QENPGDFFASSTP
+333 RENPEDFFSISIP
-346 TITIKSLPFSAESS
+346 KITIKALPFSAKSS
-360 SSINYGTIAISEPFQ
+360 SSINYGTIVISEPFQ
-375 TIGAVTL
+375 TTAAIYMTCNFDVSVSF
-382 TYTFRISIGRILADE
+382 TYGGEF
-397 YIWFN
+397 IWFN
-402 INVKTYSDSS
+402 LNVKTYSDSS
-412 LTNLINTKKIYGE
+412 LKNLISTKKIHEETYGK
-425 TFGSGSNPPSSITK
+425 GSNPSYNITR
-439 DAILTEI
+439 DVILTEI

-455 RFMVGYDSR
+455 KFIVGYQSSV
-464 LSFSFTSFTPS
+464 SFSMSNLTP
-475 LNTNKYISNYFAN
+475 TITANKYISNYFAN

-495 AKNCFSI
+495 GNNKFTV
-502 YNTPQGGIDTVQV
+502 YNGEQDGLPTIRFN
-515 HAENANYGYGFSRYG
+515 AENSLFGLGFNRYG
-530 FLIKSRGQWGMAPCL
+530 IMTKKNGFWGMMPSIISCGL
-545 ICSGRINMFT
+545 IQTEGSYYRFAHFSAYDDNIPLLTKSSTGMVTLIIPSAWNKNQVNDTNCYILTTPRIRPSYRQFYV
-555 DSANLNPFQS
+555 SANWDNSKKKIYFYIKVDNS
-565 YDNNVPTITKNG
+565 TYYDG
-577 TGRVLLTLPTDWIND
+577 DF
-592 EVNPETCYVL
+592 
-602 VTPINSYNNSND
+602 
-614 PNPCY
+614 
-619 AWVNAWHSS
+619 
-628 SPTRLYLAYRD
+628 
-639 NTQAWDGPL
+639 